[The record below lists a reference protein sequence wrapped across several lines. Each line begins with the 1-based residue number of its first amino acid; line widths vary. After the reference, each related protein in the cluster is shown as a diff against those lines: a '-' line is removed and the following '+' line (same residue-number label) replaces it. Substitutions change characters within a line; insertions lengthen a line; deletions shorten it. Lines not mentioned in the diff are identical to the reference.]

1 MGTREESNILEAIEN
16 FVDMIDTTT
25 MTPRLIL
32 HNEASMTVNK
42 VFREFDVDSGED
54 CGPWTLCSVTNAVA
68 KLGRRFLRK

>member
-32 HNEASMTVNK
+32 HNEASMTVK
-42 VFREFDVDSGED
+42 TKFLESLILIAERIA
-54 CGPWTLCSVTNAVA
+54 GPGLSV
-68 KLGRRFLRK
+68 LSQMLLRN